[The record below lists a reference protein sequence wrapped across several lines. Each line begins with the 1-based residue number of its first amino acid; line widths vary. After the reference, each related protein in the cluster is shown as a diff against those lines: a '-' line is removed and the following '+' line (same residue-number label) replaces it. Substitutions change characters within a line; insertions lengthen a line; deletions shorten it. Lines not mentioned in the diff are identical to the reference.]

1 MFAQIS
7 HNLEKLLYS
16 LIEEQI
22 NDTSASI
29 LKELIII
36 KKSFE
41 KITKISLIKKISL
54 NKNLK
59 LNEENISVENIIQ
72 KLIDLEYIEIKE
84 NENILIKIDN
94 ILNILLY
101 PRYCYYVNIL
111 YGPKCLKIFEYL
123 LEYGFYNLNNNKNQ
137 KINFERNDFTS
148 LVTDG
153 IIAKYNIQKVQ
164 NENKKECNNI
174 FNINIEEIYKINY
187 NLLNKI
193 IFKEYIINYYKN
205 YISMNFDFYEL
216 FKKVINSDTFSYDL
230 KNYEKDLL
238 ETKIKDNFDYSNL
251 LIKENNKITL
261 NKDIIKYDLFFNSLE
276 KIINLLY
283 SSKHIRILKIIQRNE
298 NFNIFQISQKACLK
312 SIEVEEII
320 DDLINIKIVKK
331 IKKEEN
337 EEDNVFCLEEINE
350 SHINNI
356 KEIIYDIIINVKF
369 ELKDKLKE
377 LQGRISKE
385 TEIQYINKYYSMINS
400 FYEILNCFNFLFK
413 INN

>member
-385 TEIQYINKYYSMINS
+385 IEIQYVNKYYSMINS

>member
-356 KEIIYDIIINVKF
+356 KEIIYDIII
-369 ELKDKLKE
+369 
-377 LQGRISKE
+377 
-385 TEIQYINKYYSMINS
+385 
-400 FYEILNCFNFLFK
+400 ILNLN
-413 INN
+413 

>member
-1 MFAQIS
+1 
-7 HNLEKLLYS
+7 
-16 LIEEQI
+16 
-22 NDTSASI
+22 
-29 LKELIII
+29 
-36 KKSFE
+36 
-41 KITKISLIKKISL
+41 
-54 NKNLK
+54 
-59 LNEENISVENIIQ
+59 
-72 KLIDLEYIEIKE
+72 
-84 NENILIKIDN
+84 
-94 ILNILLY
+94 
-101 PRYCYYVNIL
+101 
-111 YGPKCLKIFEYL
+111 
-123 LEYGFYNLNNNKNQ
+123 
-137 KINFERNDFTS
+137 
-148 LVTDG
+148 
-153 IIAKYNIQKVQ
+153 
-164 NENKKECNNI
+164 
-174 FNINIEEIYKINY
+174 
-187 NLLNKI
+187 
-193 IFKEYIINYYKN
+193 
-205 YISMNFDFYEL
+205 MNFDFYEL

-356 KEIIYDIIINVKF
+356 KEIIYDIIINIKF

-377 LQGRISKE
+377 LQGRISKG
-385 TEIQYINKYYSMINS
+385 TEIQYVNKYYSMINS

>member
-1 MFAQIS
+1 MLAQIS

-101 PRYCYYVNIL
+101 PRYCFYVNIL

-356 KEIIYDIIINVKF
+356 KEIIYDIIINIKF

-385 TEIQYINKYYSMINS
+385 TEIQYVNKYYSMINS

>member
-205 YISMNFDFYEL
+205 YISMHFDFYEL

>member
-1 MFAQIS
+1 M
-7 HNLEKLLYS
+7 
-16 LIEEQI
+16 
-22 NDTSASI
+22 
-29 LKELIII
+29 
-36 KKSFE
+36 
-41 KITKISLIKKISL
+41 
-54 NKNLK
+54 K